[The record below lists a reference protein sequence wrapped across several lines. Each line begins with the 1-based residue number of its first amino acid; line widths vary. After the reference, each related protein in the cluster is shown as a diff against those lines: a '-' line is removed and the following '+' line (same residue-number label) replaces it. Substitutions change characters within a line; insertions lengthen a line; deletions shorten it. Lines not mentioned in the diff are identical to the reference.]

1 VAGIHVAGEYNQDG
15 VVDWTC
21 ENVGVA
27 LDSPALRNFV
37 RNVVMPIVAPEC
49 REAWELLLHG

>member
-1 VAGIHVAGEYNQDG
+1 MAGEYNQAG
-15 VVDWTC
+15 VVDWSC

-27 LDSPALRNFV
+27 LDSPALRDFV

-49 REAWELLLHG
+49 REAWESLLHG